1 MPTAPAAD
9 QVRLLAVQDLD
20 LQLQQARHRRD
31 TLPVLATIAALEG
44 EGGEV
49 ADRIVALSTDAGDI
63 RREVTKAEDD
73 VQNVRARAER
83 DRAKLDSGNASAKD
97 LQALQSE
104 VVALAKRQGDLEDVE
119 LEAMERLEAADEL
132 LATAKAR
139 AAEIDAALA
148 VARGGRDEAFAVI
161 DAEITSLAGGRAAVA
176 AGIDAGL
183 AALYERLRASHGGV
197 GAAALKGNQCQ
208 GCHMNVNPGDLAAM
222 QAASADEICR
232 CEECDR
238 ILVRG
243 A

>member
-9 QVRLLAVQDLD
+9 QVRLLAVQEFDLR
-20 LQLQQARHRRD
+20 LQQARHRRD
-31 TLPVLATIAALEG
+31 SLPVLATIAALEG
-44 EGGEV
+44 EGGELG
-49 ADRIVALSTDAGDI
+49 DHIVALSTDAGDI

-83 DRAKLDSGNASAKD
+83 DRAKLDSGNGSAKD

-119 LEAMERLEAADEL
+119 LDAMERLEAADEI
-132 LATAKAR
+132 LATARAR
-139 AAEIDAALA
+139 ALEIEAALA
-148 VARGGRDEAFAVI
+148 VAVTERDADFATI
-161 DAEITSLAGGRAAVA
+161 DAEIAGLAAERAAAA

-197 GAAALKGNQCQ
+197 GAAVLKGNQCQ
-208 GCHMNVNPGDLAAM
+208 GCHMNVNPGDLARM
-222 QAASADEICR
+222 QAASADDVLR

-238 ILVRG
+238 ILVR
-243 A
+243 AV

>member
-9 QVRLLAVQDLD
+9 QVRLLAVQELD
-20 LQLQQARHRRD
+20 LRLQQAHHKRD

-44 EGGEV
+44 EAGELG
-49 ADRIVALSTDAGDI
+49 DQIVALSTDAGDI

-104 VVALAKRQGDLEDVE
+104 VQALAKRQGDLEDVE
-119 LEAMERLEAADEL
+119 LEAMERLEAADEV

-139 AAEIDAALA
+139 AAEIGAALVVAARERDAA
-148 VARGGRDEAFAVI
+148 FATI
-161 DAEITSLAGGRAAVA
+161 DAEIAGIDAERAEAA

-183 AALYERLRASHGGV
+183 AALYEKLRVSHGGI
-197 GAAALKGNQCQ
+197 GAALLKGAQCQ
-208 GCHMNVNPGDLAAM
+208 GCHMNVNPGDLASM
-222 QAASADEICR
+222 NAASPDEVRR
-232 CEECDR
+232 CEECGR
-238 ILVRG
+238 ILVRAG
-243 A
+243 

>member
-1 MPTAPAAD
+1 VPTAPAAD
-9 QVRLLAVQDLD
+9 QVRLLAVQELD
-20 LQLQQARHRRD
+20 LHLQQAHHRRD
-31 TLPVLATIAALEG
+31 TLPALATISDFEA
-44 EGGEV
+44 EGGELG
-49 ADRIVALSTDAGDI
+49 DQIVALSTEAGDI

-119 LEAMERLEAADEL
+119 LEVMERLEAADEI

-139 AAEIDAALA
+139 ALEIEAALTVVRAERDAAFATIDTEIAGLA
-148 VARGGRDEAFAVI
+148 
-161 DAEITSLAGGRAAVA
+161 AERAAA
-176 AGIDAGL
+176 AEGIDAGL
-183 AALYERLRASHGGV
+183 VALYEKLRTSRGGV
-197 GAAALKGNQCQ
+197 GAAVLQGTQCQ
-208 GCHMNVNPGDLAAM
+208 GCHMNVNPGDLATM

-238 ILVRG
+238 ILVR
-243 A
+243 AV

>member
-20 LQLQQARHRRD
+20 TRLQQARHRRD
-31 TLPVLATIAALEG
+31 TLPVLATIADLEG
-44 EGGEV
+44 ERSELG
-49 ADRIVALSTDAGDI
+49 DRLVGLSTEASDI

-73 VQNVRARAER
+73 VQSVRARADR

-104 VVALAKRQGDLEDVE
+104 VESLAKRQSDLEDVE
-119 LEAMERLEAADEL
+119 LEAMERLEAADAVL
-132 LATAKAR
+132 GAAKGR
-139 AAEIDAALA
+139 AHEIEVALA
-148 VARGGRDEAFAVI
+148 AAVTQRTAAFATI
-161 DAEITSLAGGRAAVA
+161 DAEIAALEAERATA
-176 AGIDAGL
+176 ASGIDTGL
-183 AALYERLRASHGGV
+183 AALYERLRASHGGI
-197 GAAALKGNQCQ
+197 GAAALKGAECQ

-222 QAASADEICR
+222 HAASPDEICR